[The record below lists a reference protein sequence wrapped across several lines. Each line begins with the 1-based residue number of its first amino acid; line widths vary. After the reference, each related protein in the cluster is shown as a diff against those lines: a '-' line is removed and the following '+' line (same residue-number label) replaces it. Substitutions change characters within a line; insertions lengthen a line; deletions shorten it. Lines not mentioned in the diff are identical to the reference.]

1 MGFKRVGDIL
11 ASVIRD
17 LDLEK
22 GIAEH
27 RAILMWEE
35 AVGSEAAS
43 HAVPREVAR
52 GRMIAA
58 VDSSAWL
65 QELRMREHEIIEK
78 INKLIG
84 EDVLK
89 EIYFTIGGE
98 QR

>member
-1 MGFKRVGDIL
+1 MGFEKIGDIL
-11 ASVIRD
+11 SSVMRD

-27 RAILMWEE
+27 RAMVIWEE
-35 AVGSEAAS
+35 AVGTEVAS

-52 GRMIAA
+52 GRMVAA
-58 VDSSAWL
+58 VDSSVWL

-78 INKLIG
+78 INRLLG

-98 QR
+98 RR